1 MRFGVPNSL
10 ISDNGLQFD
19 NKAFH
24 AFCSD
29 LSIKNKYS
37 TLAYPQSN
45 GQVEATNKAIM
56 NKLKKILDGAK
67 GKWAEELPNILWAYR
82 TTPRRS
88 TGETPCSLT
97 YGAEAMILAEMN
109 LCSTRVARFDPA
121 QNNELMV
128 EHLDGLEECREVAI
142 IRLAEYQQKLAQRYN
157 REVNTREFNAGD
169 LVLRKAAG
177 NM

>member
-1 MRFGVPNSL
+1 
-10 ISDNGLQFD
+10 
-19 NKAFH
+19 
-24 AFCSD
+24 
-29 LSIKNKYS
+29 
-37 TLAYPQSN
+37 
-45 GQVEATNKAIM
+45 
-56 NKLKKILDGAK
+56 
-67 GKWAEELPNILWAYR
+67 
-82 TTPRRS
+82 
-88 TGETPCSLT
+88 
-97 YGAEAMILAEMN
+97 MILAKMN

-157 REVNTREFNAGD
+157 REVKTREFNAGD